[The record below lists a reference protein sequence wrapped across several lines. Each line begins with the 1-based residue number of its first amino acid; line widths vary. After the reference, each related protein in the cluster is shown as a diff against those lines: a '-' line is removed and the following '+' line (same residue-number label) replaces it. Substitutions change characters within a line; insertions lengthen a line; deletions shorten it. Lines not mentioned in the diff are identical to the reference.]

1 MSMTQQVM
9 EIPPSCVLLVN
20 ICCKGC
26 VKKINKLFEKIDHKH
41 GTRTSIA
48 PQLEQGRALVIVT
61 GNIDKAILFKK
72 LKSIDKIPK
81 LIYTIHEDKGSSSA
95 SSTEVQQPNPNKNNK
110 DNKNTLLVIDKKEKK
125 NKGKEIEEMEKKEE
139 KNKGKEIEEIKN
151 MGQEELWAPMGP
163 LGPMNSHLVGQMR
176 GHPTG
181 QMIYGHPMGDRFGHP
196 QIPQQRQHFSSIFDD
211 DNPNGCSIV

>member
-1 MSMTQQVM
+1 MSTTQQVM

-26 VKKINKLFEKIDHKH
+26 VKKINKLFEKVDRKH

-48 PQLEQGRALVIVT
+48 PQLEQGKALVIVT

-81 LIYTIHEDKGSSSA
+81 LINTIHEDKGSCSA
-95 SSTEVQQPNPNKNNK
+95 STEVQQRNPNKNNK
-110 DNKNTLLVIDKKEKK
+110 DNKNTPLVIDKKPEKK
-125 NKGKEIEEMEKKEE
+125 ADGEQSEK

-151 MGQEELWAPMGP
+151 MGQEEHRVPMAPMGS
-163 LGPMNSHLVGQMR
+163 MNSHMVGQMR

-181 QMIYGHPMGDRFGHP
+181 QMIYGHPMDDRFGHP

-211 DNPNGCSIV
+211 ENPNGCSIV

>member
-1 MSMTQQVM
+1 MSMMQQVM
-9 EIPPSCVLLVN
+9 EIPPSFVLQVN

-26 VKKINKLFEKIDHKH
+26 VKQINKLFEKIDPKH

-48 PQLEQGRALVIVT
+48 PQLEQGKALVIVT

-72 LKSIDKIPK
+72 FKSIDKIPK
-81 LIYTIHEDKGSSSA
+81 LKYTIHEDKGSSSA
-95 SSTEVQQPNPNKNNK
+95 STEVQQPNPNKNNK

-163 LGPMNSHLVGQMR
+163 MNSHLVGQMR

-196 QIPQQRQHFSSIFDD
+196 QQRQHFSSIFDE